1 MINFYLGINNNWPP
15 LNYRKIWCESIVQFV
30 ADTMSWFKYLASKAE
45 NILNTIDETTAT
57 ALHTSHDDTKSSFSQ
72 EFDW

>member
-1 MINFYLGINNNWPP
+1 MK
-15 LNYRKIWCESIVQFV
+15 YRKICCESIVQFV
-30 ADTMSWFKYLASKAE
+30 ADTMSWFKDLASKAE

-57 ALHTSHDDTKSSFSQ
+57 ALHTSHDDAKSSLPQ